1 MMKDISN
8 EKIGQ
13 NRRKLVKLAI
23 IVFVVWLLTLFNY
36 FRVFSKFGTLDE
48 FVWQTYMEGESF
60 AYLIFVGFF
69 GYIWVLGSL
78 LVLIIGIFNLISI
91 KRSGLKYKLLDFLIV
106 LFPLSLY
113 AIRIFVDFP
122 IFETNVPLPVF

>member
-1 MMKDISN
+1 MQQSSN

-23 IVFVVWLLTLFNY
+23 MVFVVWLLTLFNY
-36 FRVFSKFGTLDE
+36 FRVLSKFGTLDE
-48 FVWQTYMEGESF
+48 FVWQTYIEGESF
-60 AYLIFVGFF
+60 FYMIFVAVF

-91 KRSGLKYKLLDFLIV
+91 KRSGLEYKLVDFLIV

-113 AIRIFVDFP
+113 AIRLLVDFP
-122 IFETNVPLPVF
+122 IFETNVPLPIY

>member
-1 MMKDISN
+1 MQHSSN

-23 IVFVVWLLTLFNY
+23 MVFVVWLLTLFNY
-36 FRVFSKFGTLDE
+36 FRVLSKFGTLDE
-48 FVWQTYMEGESF
+48 FVWQTYIEGESF
-60 AYLIFVGFF
+60 FYMIFVAVF

-91 KRSGLKYKLLDFLIV
+91 KRSGLEYKLVDFLIV

-113 AIRIFVDFP
+113 AIRLLVDFP
-122 IFETNVPLPVF
+122 IFETNVPLPIY

>member
-1 MMKDISN
+1 MQHSSN

-23 IVFVVWLLTLFNY
+23 MVFVVWLLTLFNY
-36 FRVFSKFGTLDE
+36 FRVLSKFGTLDE
-48 FVWQTYMEGESF
+48 FVWQTYIEGESF
-60 AYLIFVGFF
+60 FYMIFVAVF

-91 KRSGLKYKLLDFLIV
+91 KRSGLEYKLVDFLFV

-113 AIRIFVDFP
+113 AIRLLVDFP
-122 IFETNVPLPVF
+122 IFETNVPLPIY